1 MLPQNAETIINDT
14 FNRRRPSLSTGSVAY
29 ADRPG
34 LRQQVFDSLRDK
46 GGTPLVLGHMG
57 VGKTSLI
64 RENVSLLLGP
74 QKIHA
79 TFRRHVSIQGSSLRG
94 DFAGSI
100 AKQVH
105 EALND
110 HSVKDIVQI
119 SDNGLADLLSRN
131 YLLLWIDNLQGAME
145 SQQDIEQLLSFIK
158 HLGDNFDHFP
168 NAKVVLTAG
177 LPYQRRGE
185 LLSAGRLPIDLI
197 DVPPWEG
204 LELEGILVDGSKKC
218 GLKFHPAVKQEIVNL
233 SCGIPATVH
242 ILAREA
248 ALEMVAAGRR
258 ARDEVNAQD
267 LEAVITP
274 TRIRKITD
282 NLNPGTNYLEILQG
296 YSELQLAVAAFAARH
311 MTPFDGDKAVSL
323 ISSNGDWHPQE
334 VREALHNLAAKK
346 QPFVDQSP
354 YGDAFYCRDL
364 LGGSAALLHLRVQLA
379 TSRTKRKRLSWL
391 YDTLTHTKPDDTV
404 PLGKDDHSVVKI
416 LFLSADPSDQAR
428 LRLGEEIWEI
438 DHALRLAEYR
448 DRFKFEQHH
457 AVRTQDVQEY
467 LMRHKPDIVHFSG
480 HGTSAGQLIFEDDA
494 AGSRPVSARALGNL
508 FKLLHDNIKVVVL
521 NACYT
526 EVQAAA
532 IAEHIGCVVG
542 MSGAISDDA
551 AKKFSPAFYSALG
564 FCRSVKTAF
573 ELACN
578 AIDWEGL
585 GEQDKP
591 KLLAPHCDPDRM
603 ILINCQ

>member
-1 MLPQNAETIINDT
+1 MLHQNIQTLIEDT
-14 FNRRRPSLSTGSVAY
+14 FNRKRPSLSTGSVAY

-64 RENVSLLLGP
+64 RENVDLLLGP

-79 TFRRHVSIQGSSLRG
+79 TFRRQVSIQGNRLRG
-94 DFAGSI
+94 NFAGSI
-100 AKQVH
+100 AREVR

-110 HSVKDIVQI
+110 HSGTDIDQLG
-119 SDNGLADLLSRN
+119 DNGLADLLSRN
-131 YLLLWIDNLQGAME
+131 YLLLWIDNLQEAME
-145 SQQDIEQLLSFIK
+145 SKQDIEQLFSFIK
-158 HLGDNFDHFP
+158 HLGDNFDRFP

-185 LLSAGRLPIDLI
+185 LPLAGRLPIDLI

-218 GLKFHPAVKQEIVNL
+218 GIKFHSAVKEEIVNL

-248 ALEMVAAGRR
+248 ALEMVTAGRR

-282 NLNPGTNYLEILQG
+282 KLKPGTNYLEILQG
-296 YSELQLAVAAFAARH
+296 YSDLQLAVAVFAARR
-311 MTPFDGDKAVSL
+311 MTPFNGDEAVSL
-323 ISSNGDWHPQE
+323 IGSNGDWRSQE
-334 VREALHNLAAKK
+334 IREALHSLAAKK

-354 YGDAFYCRDL
+354 HGDTFYCGDL

-379 TSRTKRKRLSWL
+379 TSRTRRERLGWL
-391 YDTLTHTKPDDTV
+391 YNALTQLKPGDTISQ
-404 PLGKDDHSVVKI
+404 GKDDQKVVTI

-428 LRLGEEIWEI
+428 LRLGEEIREI

-448 DRFKFEQHH
+448 DRFEFEQHH

-494 AGSRPVSARALGNL
+494 AGSRPISARALGNL

-532 IAEHIGCVVG
+532 IAEHICCVVG

-573 ELACN
+573 ELACT

-603 ILINCQ
+603 ILVK